1 MSKDQYSHPDC
12 LCQKSELN
20 SVLCNY
26 NLNGCGQFLVASYN
40 QEMRTEL
47 SCDYSKE
54 VRPGFGSVI
63 QSGDANRTQFYDISL
78 WARVVAKFLAT
89 NRGIDRFN
97 IRTIPTV
104 ASTVCIEKTTSFS
117 KKRERERKT
126 RKRGEAKRHRPR
138 NSSRRNLR
146 RNKYED

>member
-63 QSGDANRTQFYDISL
+63 QSGDANRTQFYDYNQKGVEICFILSHSNPAWRAEESWL
-78 WARVVAKFLAT
+78 K
-89 NRGIDRFN
+89 I
-97 IRTIPTV
+97 
-104 ASTVCIEKTTSFS
+104 
-117 KKRERERKT
+117 
-126 RKRGEAKRHRPR
+126 
-138 NSSRRNLR
+138 
-146 RNKYED
+146 